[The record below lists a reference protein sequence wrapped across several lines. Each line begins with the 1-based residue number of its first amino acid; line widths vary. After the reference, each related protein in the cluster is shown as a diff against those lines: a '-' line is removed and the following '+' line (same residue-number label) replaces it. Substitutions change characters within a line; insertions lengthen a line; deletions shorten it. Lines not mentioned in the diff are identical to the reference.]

1 MVLITIVTGLINQL
15 ITGGPHIAV
24 DVLIFPSDFPQL
36 GGQSATEKD
45 TQILDDNIW
54 WLTKTPL
61 KNDGVKVSWDDD
73 IPN

>member
-1 MVLITIVTGLINQL
+1 MVYGTYNYSYWLINQL

-45 TQILDDNIW
+45 T
-54 WLTKTPL
+54 K
-61 KNDGVKVSWDDD
+61 SWM
-73 IPN
+73 IISGG